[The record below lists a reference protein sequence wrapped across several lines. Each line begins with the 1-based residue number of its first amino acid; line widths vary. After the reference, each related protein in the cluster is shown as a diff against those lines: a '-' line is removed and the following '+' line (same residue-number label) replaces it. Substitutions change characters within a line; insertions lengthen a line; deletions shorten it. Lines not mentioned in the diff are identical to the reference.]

1 LILYVGAVLLAPL
14 LLFCLV
20 WWVHYHFWRRR
31 LVVAHDYAHT
41 ECIALPDGGTMELR
55 RIGAPIDAG
64 AQGETSRVPVLLIH
78 GLAMGHR
85 NHDALAEASLAR
97 YLHEHGRD
105 VWLVTLRSGC
115 ARWSVFGPR
124 HCTFA
129 AMAKHDVPRAVEA
142 VLAHTGQAQLDVA
155 GFSMGGMLLYASL
168 GRALDAARVR
178 RAAVFAAPAKIR
190 PLAPLSYWS
199 LMPAALTPMV
209 PMKLWTRSF
218 AWAPRWVSR
227 LLWSQLYNPE
237 NVERA
242 LERRMLWNVWED
254 IPGQLGA
261 EFLRWSRRGG
271 ELTVDGARA
280 LDGLAR
286 VNVPVCFFAGSVDW
300 LAPEWS
306 VRAGF
311 EAWGSALPQVDK
323 HFVVLG
329 RQHGTLHEYGHCDIA
344 FGRRVR
350 SEVFEPAARF
360 LESGSAPRA
369 ALPHTASV
377 GDEAAAAE

>member
-1 LILYVGAVLLAPL
+1 LLVPVCLAA
-14 LLFCLV
+14 LV
-20 WWVHYHFWRRR
+20 WWAHYKFWQRR
-31 LVVAHDYAHT
+31 LQLAHDYAHT
-41 ECIALPDGGTMELR
+41 ECIALPDGGSMELR
-55 RIGAPIDAG
+55 RIGAPIEAG
-64 AQGETSRVPVLLIH
+64 PRGEASRIPVLLIH

-85 NHDALAEASLAR
+85 NHDALQEASLAR

-129 AMAKHDVPRAVEA
+129 AMSKHDVPRAVAA
-142 VLAHTGQAQLDVA
+142 VLAHTGMPKLDLAV
-155 GFSMGGMLLYASL
+155 FSMGGMLLYASL
-168 GRALDAARVR
+168 GRALDPKLVR
-178 RAAVFAAPAKIR
+178 RAAVFASPAKIR

-199 LMPAALTPMV
+199 VMPAALTPTV

-218 AWAPRWVSR
+218 AWAPRWVAR
-227 LLWSQLYNPE
+227 LLWGRLYNAA

-261 EFLRWSRRGG
+261 EFLRWSVRGG
-271 ELTVDGARA
+271 ELTVDGAPV
-280 LDGLAR
+280 LPGLAQ
-286 VNVPVCFFAGSVDW
+286 VDVPVCFFAGAVDW
-300 LAPEWS
+300 LAPVWS

-311 EAWGSALPQVDK
+311 DAWGSALPRPDK

-329 RQHGTLHEYGHCDIA
+329 AGHGTRCDYGHCDIA
-344 FGRRVR
+344 FGRHVR
-350 SEVFEPAARF
+350 EEVFAPAARF
-360 LESGSAPRA
+360 LESGERPRLGGTAGAESAQRA
-369 ALPHTASV
+369 DGPL
-377 GDEAAAAE
+377 AAQ